1 MRTFFPAALLASC
14 CARAAGSQ
22 LQVALQGLV
31 DDLSQK
37 YGYAMQLAWKS
48 NSEDFAVSAGHDPVT
63 GRAVTSEDTFAFG
76 SGTKPYTAV
85 LVMKLAS
92 EGLVELDKPA
102 AQYVDGI
109 LKQMN
114 GTSMVGLFG
123 AKASDV
129 TVGHLLRMQSGLA
142 DFDVPGFDDA
152 LLKKGSS
159 AHSPMEFLHAAA
171 SQSPAFLCDPGQ
183 CTSYTSTNYVLAGFV
198 ALGAK
203 GQSDWTALDQA
214 QIFPQPADA
223 KYQRCR
229 FADQGRLNSSL
240 SVAGAAGS
248 FLHRTQIFSQD
259 ASILGWTC
267 GNLVA
272 PASSAAE
279 FFYDFLL
286 AKRIIPEAMVDKM
299 KDFRPLN
306 VGWAKGTIQYGTGL
320 MIQQASWNAS
330 YPPEL
335 DSWGSYVGHGG
346 DTYGFLS
353 ESGVL
358 SQFNAS
364 FSAIANQEY
373 SGTFVKN
380 VMVCNMIKLAA
391 KILLGQDVFLKSDPQ
406 DGLPRGWTS
415 GHTPK
420 RQNGYEFAWGT
431 PFRFPCG

>member
-1 MRTFFPAALLASC
+1 
-14 CARAAGSQ
+14 
-22 LQVALQGLV
+22 
-31 DDLSQK
+31 
-37 YGYAMQLAWKS
+37 
-48 NSEDFAVSAGHDPVT
+48 
-63 GRAVTSEDTFAFG
+63 
-76 SGTKPYTAV
+76 
-85 LVMKLAS
+85 
-92 EGLVELDKPA
+92 
-102 AQYVDGI
+102 
-109 LKQMN
+109 MN

-183 CTSYTSTNYVLAGFV
+183 CTSYTSRWAAT
-198 ALGAK
+198 
-203 GQSDWTALDQA
+203 
-214 QIFPQPADA
+214 ADA

-391 KILLGQDVFLKSDPQ
+391 KILLGQDVFLKC
-406 DGLPRGWTS
+406 GLR
-415 GHTPK
+415 
-420 RQNGYEFAWGT
+420 
-431 PFRFPCG
+431 PFHSTLVV

>member
-1 MRTFFPAALLASC
+1 
-14 CARAAGSQ
+14 
-22 LQVALQGLV
+22 
-31 DDLSQK
+31 
-37 YGYAMQLAWKS
+37 
-48 NSEDFAVSAGHDPVT
+48 
-63 GRAVTSEDTFAFG
+63 
-76 SGTKPYTAV
+76 
-85 LVMKLAS
+85 
-92 EGLVELDKPA
+92 
-102 AQYVDGI
+102 
-109 LKQMN
+109 MN